1 MDVQVK
7 ELIEKIKNDGV
18 KNAEETAVGII
29 GEAEKKAAALVEKA
43 EKGSS

>member
-18 KNAEETAVGII
+18 KSAEESSAPVII
-29 GEAEKKAAALVEKA
+29 SEAEKKAAA
-43 EKGSS
+43 SH